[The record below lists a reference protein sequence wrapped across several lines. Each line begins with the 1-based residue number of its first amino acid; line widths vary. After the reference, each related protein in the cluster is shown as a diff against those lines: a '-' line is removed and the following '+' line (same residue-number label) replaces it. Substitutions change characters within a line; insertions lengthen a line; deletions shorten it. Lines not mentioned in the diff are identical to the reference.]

1 MHRGVVCH
9 RKEIRGRPPDERH
22 DVCSTRSRP
31 LLQSLKQWFEETL
44 GKLSRKSDTA
54 MAVRYALG
62 RWEALLRFADDGA
75 SKSIIMQP
83 NERCG
88 S

>member
-1 MHRGVVCH
+1 MPSKKRSEGVC
-9 RKEIRGRPPDERH
+9 PTSRH
-22 DVCSTRSRP
+22 EVRSIA
-31 LLQSLKQWFEETL
+31 QQAVAASLKQWFEETL
-44 GKLSRKSDTA
+44 GKLSRKSDHRHGGFVTHWDGGKRCCASLMTA
-54 MAVRYALG
+54 
-62 RWEALLRFADDGA
+62 A